1 MLRYQPPKSD
11 IWGHRLRHM
20 PAARA
25 RDLLHTFFKEAAA
38 EHRFITASL
47 TVLPESG
54 DLTRRFVAWL
64 EVTPL
69 RGGFFVLSYEQS
81 QAALNKLVEFE
92 TTGDPD
98 AKRVTLLQS
107 FDISHWLIDANRV
120 ATRSSVGMHYGLLP
134 CISTLLAF
142 DTEQQFQY
150 VRAVLER
157 LDICTLDE
165 KHLKVLK
172 PRRPRTLH

>member
-1 MLRYQPPKSD
+1 MLRYQPPKAD

-25 RDLLHTFFKEAAA
+25 RDLLHAFLDVAAG
-38 EHRFITASL
+38 EHRFISASL

-54 DLTRRFVAWL
+54 DLARRFVTWL
-64 EVTPL
+64 EVAPV
-69 RGGFFVLSYEQS
+69 RGGYFVLSYEQS
-81 QAALNKLVEFE
+81 QAALDKLVEFE
-92 TTGDPD
+92 SHGDLN

-107 FDISHWLIDANRV
+107 FDISEWLIDASKV

-134 CISTLLAF
+134 CLSTLLAF
-142 DTEQQFQY
+142 DTEQQFEY

-157 LDICTLDE
+157 LKICRLNAR
-165 KHLKVLK
+165 HLKELK
-172 PRRPRTLH
+172 PRRPRVLH

>member
-11 IWGHRLRHM
+11 IWGHRLRHL

-25 RDLLHTFFKEAAA
+25 RDLLHIFLKEAAA
-38 EHRFITASL
+38 EHRFLSASL

-54 DLTRRFVAWL
+54 DLTRRFITWL
-64 EVTPL
+64 EVAPL
-69 RGGFFVLSYEQS
+69 KGGYFVLSYEQS

-92 TTGDPD
+92 SAGHPD

-107 FDISHWLIDANRV
+107 FDISQWLIDTTKV
-120 ATRSSVGMHYGLLP
+120 ATRSSLGMHYGLVP
-134 CISTLLAF
+134 CLSTLLAF
-142 DTEQQFQY
+142 ETEQQFQY

-157 LDICTLDE
+157 LDICKLNE
-165 KHLKVLK
+165 KHLKELK
-172 PRRPRTLH
+172 PRRARVLH